1 MFELKSLSRIRLVMK
16 ERFRMRGT
24 RKSRQ
29 GFFSRSL
36 YRYRPP
42 LCRPFERRTRT
53 ETHARFRKCALP
65 SIARLCNFRN
75 YSIKIQRRDQS
86 TPVFTFFLK
95 PFSCKNVSTK
105 IFEFNSARS
114 ANNFFHDINRIQR
127 DTSSAILIR
136 DLLLIFVLFSYL
148 RKNL

>member
-1 MFELKSLSRIRLVMK
+1 MALFMFELKSLSRIRLVMK

-42 LCRPFERRTRT
+42 LCRTLDFAN
-53 ETHARFRKCALP
+53 ARFRLLRGFAILGITP
-65 SIARLCNFRN
+65 SRFNVAINRHQFLL
-75 YSIKIQRRDQS
+75 
-86 TPVFTFFLK
+86 FFSNH
-95 PFSCKNVSTK
+95 SCKNVSTK